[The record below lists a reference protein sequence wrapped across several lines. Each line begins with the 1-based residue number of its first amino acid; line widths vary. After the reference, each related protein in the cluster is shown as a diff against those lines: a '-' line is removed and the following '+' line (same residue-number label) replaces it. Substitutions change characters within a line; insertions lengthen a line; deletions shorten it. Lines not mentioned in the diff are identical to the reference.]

1 MKKIFF
7 VLVALVLS
15 VGLTL
20 PMAQPVMAAD
30 IGGTKNVDPPS
41 PNKYRVGD
49 TINYVMSVTNPST
62 VYSMT
67 VDVWDILPNGTR
79 VDLDDDIT
87 LLPGGTVPYTQSYIV
102 DADDIKHV
110 GGENVVINTLRA
122 EGIQN
127 SVPPDIVDLT
137 VEKSSIIIGVK
148 VGTVIFPVNKFKLLV
163 PFIGLLI
170 VTVLAITAIV
180 VRRRIA

>member
-1 MKKIFF
+1 MKKVFF
-7 VLVALVLS
+7 MLVALIILL
-15 VGLTL
+15 GLAI
-20 PMAQPVMAAD
+20 PVAQPVVAAELL
-30 IGGTKNVDPPS
+30 GGKDVEPPS
-41 PNKYRVGD
+41 PNTYNVGD
-49 TINYVMSVTNPST
+49 TINYKMYVKNPSN
-62 VYSMT
+62 VYSVT